1 MKLTYCLINNTYLQ
15 YPCDGTTTWQ
25 LVPVEREAGNPYQH
39 PQHHKQGTDNE
50 AKVPAFTVLHPHDE
64 DEPHEATRRDGE
76 SVPVEE
82 ARLLPLLYGIG
93 RVELL
98 PAQSRE
104 ARPSRAIADGDQV
117 EAQQEQAQV

>member
-1 MKLTYCLINNTYLQ
+1 MINTTYLQ
-15 YPCDGTTTWQ
+15 YSCDRATSWQ

-39 PQHHKQGTDNE
+39 PQDHKQGTDDKAE
-50 AKVPAFTVLHPHDE
+50 VPAFTVLHPHDE

-76 SVPVEE
+76 GVPVEE